1 MLDFRLTT
9 TDLSVENVSGRS
21 RQPGHATKEGSPW
34 SQQPLAN
41 PDRGDADRQRKHN
54 GGNREAVWL
63 LAASPFRWGIVG
75 HEPFFEVRDK
85 ARGSRL
91 AANAEELG

>member
-1 MLDFRLTT
+1 MDFPLTT
-9 TDLSVENVSGRS
+9 TDPSIENVSGRS
-21 RQPGHATKEGSPW
+21 RQPGHATKKSSAW

-41 PDRGDADRQRKHN
+41 PNRGDADRQRNHD
-54 GGNREAVWL
+54 GGNREAVCF

-75 HEPFFEVRDK
+75 DEPRFEVRDK